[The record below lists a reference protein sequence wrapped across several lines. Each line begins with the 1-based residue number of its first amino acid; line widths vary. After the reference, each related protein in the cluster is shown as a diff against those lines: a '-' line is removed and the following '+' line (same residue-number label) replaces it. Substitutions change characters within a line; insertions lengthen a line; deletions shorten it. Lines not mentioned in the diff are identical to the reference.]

1 MPRLACQYGT
11 SGNNSISGPIDNTIS
26 GTSGGSGH
34 LETRAWRGWWSS
46 MTSRGSILSF
56 VISTPLQQYRGE
68 VGMKDQPNP
77 NQEVWSQ
84 VWVEMFVWSF
94 NSLLSPGLP
103 QSHKSFISV
112 LFQCF
117 KHEQRRSDFMIAFN
131 RLNNVN
137 TILSDSVYKNILFL
151 FFMSNFCFKKALQ
164 MTVCIFCQNIFIL
177 NFLST

>member
-1 MPRLACQYGT
+1 MPRQACQCGT
-11 SGNNSISGPIDNTIS
+11 SGNNSMSGPIDNTIS

-56 VISTPLQQYRGE
+56 MISTPLQQYRGE
-68 VGMKDQPNP
+68 VGIKDQPNP

-112 LFQCF
+112 LIQCF
-117 KHEQRRSDFMIAFN
+117 KHEQRRSDCMIAFN

-151 FFMSNFCFKKALQ
+151 FFMSNFCFNKHH
-164 MTVCIFCQNIFIL
+164 
-177 NFLST
+177 